1 MNQNNINPAPDV
13 ASRTVCVCICA
24 CACMCVRARACV
36 SLRAFVGVCA
46 Y

>member
-13 ASRTVCVCICA
+13 ASRIVCVCIGA
-24 CACMCVRARACV
+24 CACVCVRARACV